1 MLEASGLAWES
12 PLKRALQRA
21 SAHFHLLRRRLQSP
35 AAAIILL
42 DHELRKSIF
51 ESLGPNAWGM
61 YILLPIPFIAL
72 GVIGYLVYRA
82 RRASSSDEKPPSL
95 NGN

>member
-1 MLEASGLAWES
+1 MGRIVSVLSTLLLMLSWVGYA
-12 PLKRALQRA
+12 
-21 SAHFHLLRRRLQSP
+21 
-35 AAAIILL
+35 

-72 GVIGYLVYRA
+72 GVIGYFVYRA
-82 RRASSSDEKPPSL
+82 WRASEITPPSRD
-95 NGN
+95 GN

>member
-1 MLEASGLAWES
+1 MVNL
-12 PLKRALQRA
+12 
-21 SAHFHLLRRRLQSP
+21 
-35 AAAIILL
+35 IVL

-72 GVIGYLVYRA
+72 GVIGYFVYKVW
-82 RRASSSDEKPPSL
+82 RASDPDSTPPSL
-95 NGN
+95 DGN

>member
-1 MLEASGLAWES
+1 MGRIVSVLSTLLLMLSWVGYA
-12 PLKRALQRA
+12 
-21 SAHFHLLRRRLQSP
+21 
-35 AAAIILL
+35 

-72 GVIGYLVYRA
+72 GVIGYFVYWA
-82 RRASSSDEKPPSL
+82 WRASESTPPSRD
-95 NGN
+95 GN

>member
-1 MLEASGLAWES
+1 MGRIVSALSALLLMLSWVGYA
-12 PLKRALQRA
+12 
-21 SAHFHLLRRRLQSP
+21 
-35 AAAIILL
+35 

-72 GVIGYLVYRA
+72 GVIGYFVYQA
-82 RRASSSDEKPPSL
+82 WRASESTPPSRD
-95 NGN
+95 GN